1 MKGAIIVA
9 EKPSVAR
16 AIREA
21 LASIGEEV
29 TVASVRGHVLDADL
43 PAEYRSWTRVDPLE
57 LIKVRRFRYVVRDFE
72 SYRALSE
79 LFRSHSPLVIATD
92 NDHEGELIGSEV
104 LAIYRGVRGERSPFY
119 RMRFNSVDRDEI
131 LRAWRSLEPDLR
143 WSWVNKAEFRRTF
156 DLLTGA
162 AYTRF
167 LTLRARRLGH
177 RGLISW
183 GSCQTPTL
191 NFVVKRDAE
200 VESFKPRPFWYIEAE
215 LRTKSGEVLV
225 AGSQRFWDEEA
236 ARESFG
242 RAKGVGEAVV
252 EAYSK
257 RTVTLQRPTPLRTD
271 DALRDLVRLTERSA
285 SEVLDAMERLYSEGY
300 ISYPRTDTNRYP
312 TGFDFRRPL
321 SAVVQSGIV
330 ERRELRPVP
339 NPRQGKH
346 DDGAHPP
353 IYPIRPFRSG
363 GFLGAI
369 WEYVARRFV
378 ANAFLEDAAVLNQ
391 EAVFDLAGVRLSATG
406 RMVVKRGFLEVYVY
420 QRVSD
425 EPIPRLSRGERLEVV
440 EARLRRGQTSPPPRM
455 TESELIALMERS
467 GIGTDA
473 TRATFPSL
481 IVERGYA
488 ARVGKSLISTE
499 LGRSLISALE
509 RVDERLVSPETR
521 RHVEEMMTLVERDGR
536 DWRSLLDE
544 SVARYEEL
552 LAKLASSWQSVG
564 GDVMRAIGG
573 APADTR
579 PHRRRK
585 RARGDTAK
593 PF

>member
-1 MKGAIIVA
+1 MRGAIVVA

-43 PAEYRSWTRVDPLE
+43 PEEYRSWSRVDPLQ
-57 LIKVRRFRYVVRDFE
+57 LIRVRRFRYVVRDPE

-92 NDHEGELIGSEV
+92 NDHEGELIGSEI
-104 LAIYRGVRGERSPFY
+104 LAIYRGVRGERSAFH

-131 LRAWRSLEPDLR
+131 LKAWRSLEPDLR
-143 WSWVNKAEFRRTF
+143 WSWVHKAEFRRTF

-167 LTLRARRLGH
+167 LTLKARRLGH

-200 VESFKPRPFWYIEAE
+200 VESFKPKPFWYIEAE
-215 LRTKSGEVLV
+215 LRTRSGEVL
-225 AGSQRFWDEEA
+225 AASSERFWEEEVARETFAA
-236 ARESFG
+236 ARGAE
-242 RAKGVGEAVV
+242 EAVV
-252 EAYSK
+252 VEYSE
-257 RTVTLQRPTPLRTD
+257 RTVTVQRPTPLRTD
-271 DALRDLVRLTERSA
+271 DALRDLVKLTGRSA

-300 ISYPRTDTNRYP
+300 ISYPRTDTNRYSG
-312 TGFDFRRPL
+312 GFDFRRPL
-321 SAVVQSGIV
+321 SAVIQSGIL
-330 ERRELRPVP
+330 EGRELRPVP
-339 NPRQGKH
+339 NPRQGRH

-363 GFLGAI
+363 GLLGTI

-378 ANAFLEDAAVLNQ
+378 ANAFLEDAAVLSQ
-391 EAVFDLAGVRLSATG
+391 EAAFDLAGVKLGASG
-406 RMVVKRGFLEVYVY
+406 RRVVRTGFLEVYVY

-425 EPIPRLSRGERLEVV
+425 EPIPRLSKGERLEVV
-440 EARLRRGQTSPPPRM
+440 EVRLRRGLTSPPPRM
-455 TESELIALMERS
+455 TESELISLMERS

-488 ARVGKSLISTE
+488 ARVGRSLISTE

-521 RHVEEMMTLVERDGR
+521 RHVEEMMALVERDGR

-552 LAKLASSWQSVG
+552 LEKLVSSWPVVG
-564 GDVMRAIGG
+564 GDVTRAITG
-573 APADTR
+573 APADSGF
-579 PHRRRK
+579 PRRR
-585 RARGDTAK
+585 RARRGTAR
-593 PF
+593 PS